1 MTTQTEQSYV
11 SVDDRRA
18 RGEEA
23 AKRTPVSSHAEWAAG
38 G

>member
-18 RGEEA
+18 
-23 AKRTPVSSHAEWAAG
+23 KRRAG
-38 G
+38 GEADAGVVAGGVGAGG